1 LECGLKSINDV
12 LLKCILQLLAGV
24 FIVST
29 LCFFM
34 LDALPGDAAFRI
46 AASRYG
52 YDLVSIDSAQRVAI
66 ELDLHRPKFQRL
78 LSWWGQVVTGNFGK
92 SLVSNASVLTE
103 IIDALFHTLVLA
115 FSAFFAS
122 IFSAS
127 LIGAFTASNP
137 FGVIDRLSELV
148 AVVFRSIPPFITGVI
163 VIIVFSVNLGFFP
176 AAGSH
181 DASSLVLPAL
191 TLSVGLTALLSRVV
205 RTSLLKVMRSEY
217 FEFARLKGLSHRV
230 AFFRHGIKNASI
242 PVLGFIG
249 VQLALLIE
257 GVVLIETLFAWPGLG
272 HEIVHA
278 VYARDVP
285 MLQAACVTLV
295 ALFVVLN
302 LAIEILCAR
311 LDPSLELSK

>member
-1 LECGLKSINDV
+1 MLS
-12 LLKCILQLLAGV
+12 KCLLQLLAGIFV
-24 FIVST
+24 VST

-52 YDLVSIDSAQRVAI
+52 YDVVSIDSAQRVAI
-66 ELDLHRPKFQRL
+66 ELDLNRPTLQRL

-92 SLVSNASVLTE
+92 SLVSNASVLIE
-103 IIDALFHTLVLA
+103 ISDALFHTLALA
-115 FSAFFAS
+115 FSAFFVSVFTAS
-122 IFSAS
+122 F
-127 LIGAFTASNP
+127 IGTFTASNP

-148 AVVFRSIPPFITGVI
+148 AVVFRAIPPFITGII

-176 AAGSH
+176 AAGSN
-181 DASSLVLPAL
+181 DANSLVLPTL
-191 TLSVGLTALLSRVV
+191 TLSIGLTALLSRVI
-205 RTSLLKVMRSEY
+205 RTSLLKVMQSEY
-217 FEFARLKGLSHRV
+217 FEFARLKGLSNHI
-230 AFFRHGIKNASI
+230 AFFRHGLKNASV

-257 GVVLIETLFAWPGLG
+257 GVVLIETLFSWPGLG

-285 MLQAACVTLV
+285 MLQAACMMLV

-302 LAIEILCAR
+302 LAIEILCVR